1 MEISLEEMSKAHLTQ
16 VQKTIVDLQGQQK
29 NIEQEVVKLTDYL
42 KSGLSTL
49 EQLED
54 KTVVKE
60 E

>member
-1 MEISLEEMSKAHLTQ
+1 MKISLEEMSKAHLTQ
-16 VQKTIVDLQGQQK
+16 VQKTIVELQNQQK
-29 NIEQEVVKLTDYL
+29 NIDQEVLKLTDYL

-54 KTVVKE
+54 NEVVKE

>member
-16 VQKTIVDLQGQQK
+16 VQKTIVDLQSQQK

-54 KTVVKE
+54 NAVVKE

>member
-54 KTVVKE
+54 NAVVKE

>member
-1 MEISLEEMSKAHLTQ
+1 MKVSLEDMSKAHLTQ
-16 VQKTIVDLQGQQK
+16 VQKTIVDLQTQQK
-29 NIEQEVVKLTDYL
+29 NIEQEISKLTDYL

-54 KTVVKE
+54 KTVVTE

>member
-16 VQKTIVDLQGQQK
+16 VQKTIVDLQVQQK
-29 NIEQEVVKLTDYL
+29 NIEQEIAKLTDYL

-54 KTVVKE
+54 NAVVKE

>member
-16 VQKTIVDLQGQQK
+16 VQKTIVELQNQQK
-29 NIEQEVVKLTDYL
+29 NIEQEILKLTDYL

-54 KTVVKE
+54 NAVVKE
-60 E
+60 

>member
-1 MEISLEEMSKAHLTQ
+1 MEVSLEEMSKAHLTQ
-16 VQKTIVDLQGQQK
+16 VQKTIVELQTQQK
-29 NIEQEVVKLTDYL
+29 NIEQEISKLTDYL

-54 KTVVKE
+54 NAVVTE

>member
-1 MEISLEEMSKAHLTQ
+1 MKISLEEMSKAHLTQ
-16 VQKTIVDLQGQQK
+16 VQKTIVELQNQQK
-29 NIEQEVVKLTDYL
+29 NIDQEILKLTDYL

-54 KTVVKE
+54 NEVVKE